1 MSLCNCLVS
10 DHFYCSEKMRFYGVK
25 TMDKILSCTSTLILV
40 YERASVAPGMV
51 KLRQQWHWLKVN
63 EEKRV

>member
-1 MSLCNCLVS
+1 
-10 DHFYCSEKMRFYGVK
+10 
-25 TMDKILSCTSTLILV
+25 MDKILSCTSTLILV